1 MSRTIPIFWKHRGLA
16 VGAALAVLFGSVP
29 VAAAADLD
37 TMAQTLS
44 ELRRQVEQLSSDLTL
59 QKEDLRGRL
68 RALDAQKADL
78 QVQLRQQELRRSQ
91 LQQALDS
98 EKEVRA
104 EIVAEGQALTP
115 AVAES
120 IEAVRGSVAQSLPFR
135 LQERLDE
142 LDKIEAELKAE
153 TITPREAAQ
162 RLWSFSEDELRLSKE
177 NAIDRQ
183 VINLG
188 EEEVLVDVA
197 RLGMVAMYY
206 KTESGEVGWAVREGS
221 AWTWQRCENTA
232 EQQQILELFDA
243 LEKQIRVG
251 FFELPG
257 ALLAPAGGAQ

>member
-1 MSRTIPIFWKHRGLA
+1 MARRFPTKALA
-16 VGAALAVLFGSVP
+16 LGAALALILGAMP
-29 VAAAADLD
+29 AAYAADLD

-44 ELRRQVEQLSSDLTL
+44 EMRRQVEQLSADLTL

-68 RALDAQKADL
+68 RALDGEKAEL
-78 QVQLRQQELRRSQ
+78 QVQLRQQELRGSQ

-98 EKEVRA
+98 EKAVRS

-115 AVAES
+115 AVVES
-120 IEAVRGSVAQSLPFR
+120 IAAVRGSVKRSMPFR

-142 LDKIEAELKAE
+142 LDKLEAELAAE

-183 VINLG
+183 VITLDG
-188 EEEVLVDVA
+188 EEVLVDVA

-206 KTESGEVGWAVREGS
+206 KTESGQVGWAVREAG
-221 AWTWQRCENTA
+221 AWEWKPTTNTA

-251 FFELPG
+251 FFELPS
-257 ALLAPAGGAQ
+257 ALVEGGAQ

>member
-1 MSRTIPIFWKHRGLA
+1 MAHRFPTKVLA
-16 VGAALAVLFGSVP
+16 LGAALALILGAMP
-29 VAAAADLD
+29 VATAADLD

-44 ELRRQVEQLSSDLTL
+44 DLRRQVEQLSADLTL
-59 QKEDLRGRL
+59 QKEDRRGRL
-68 RALDAQKADL
+68 RALDGEKAEL

-98 EKEVRA
+98 EKAVRA

-115 AVAES
+115 AVVES
-120 IEAVRGSVAQSLPFR
+120 IAAVRGSVKMSMPFR

-142 LDKIEAELKAE
+142 LDKLEGELAAE

-183 VINLG
+183 VITSDG
-188 EEEVLVDVA
+188 QEVLEDVA

-206 KTESGEVGWAVREGS
+206 KTEAGQVGWAVREAG
-221 AWTWQRCENTA
+221 AWKWKPTTNTA

-257 ALLAPAGGAQ
+257 ALVAGGAQ

>member
-1 MSRTIPIFWKHRGLA
+1 MAHRFPTRSFTIG
-16 VGAALAVLFGSVP
+16 AVLALFLSAMP
-29 VAAAADLD
+29 AAYAADLD

-44 ELRRQVEQLSSDLTL
+44 EMRRQVEQLSADLTL

-68 RALDAQKADL
+68 RALDGEKAEL

-91 LQQALDS
+91 LQQALDT
-98 EKEVRA
+98 EKEVRS

-115 AVAES
+115 AVVES
-120 IEAVRGSVAQSLPFR
+120 ISAVRGSVQGSMPFR

-142 LDKIEAELKAE
+142 LDKLEGELKAE

-183 VINLG
+183 VITLDG
-188 EEEVLVDVA
+188 EEVLVDVA

-206 KTESGEVGWAVREGS
+206 KTEAGQVGWAVREGD
-221 AWTWQRCENTA
+221 AWIWQRTDDTA

-257 ALLAPAGGAQ
+257 ALVAGGGQ

>member
-1 MSRTIPIFWKHRGLA
+1 MPQKLTSSSLLL
-16 VGAALAVLFGSVP
+16 GASLALALSFVP
-29 VAAAADLD
+29 AAYAADLD
-37 TMAQTLS
+37 TMAQSLS
-44 ELRRQVEQLSSDLTL
+44 EMRRQVEQLSNDLTL

-68 RALDAQKADL
+68 RALDAEKAEL

-115 AVAES
+115 AVVES
-120 IEAVRGSVAQSLPFR
+120 IAAVRGSVQQSLPFR
-135 LQERLDE
+135 QQERLDE
-142 LDKIEAELKAE
+142 LDKIEGELKAE

-162 RLWSFSEDELRLSKE
+162 RLWSYSEDELRLSKE

-183 VINLG
+183 VIALDG
-188 EEEVLVDVA
+188 EEVLVDVA

-206 KTESGEVGWAVREGS
+206 KTEAGQVGWAVREEG
-221 AWTWQRCENTA
+221 AWAWKRTDNTA

-257 ALLAPAGGAQ
+257 ALVAGGAQ